1 MNRRSTARQGCD
13 VAASIHS
20 QFGGTGPRKAA
31 DLIPL
36 HHFLASVSGADEL
49 PVMRASGGSGPDTGT
64 IGAGNDGKSGRA
76 GASASAPYP
85 RHDTAAEFAE
95 FIAHNRREFLA
106 ERLPNET
113 GPEWLARTNRGG
125 RYL

>member
-1 MNRRSTARQGCD
+1 MRRRSTAAQGRD
-13 VAASIHS
+13 VTASMHGQS
-20 QFGGTGPRKAA
+20 GGTGPRQAA

-36 HHFLASVSGADEL
+36 HHLHASVSGADEL
-49 PVMRASGGSGPDTGT
+49 PVMSARGGSGPDTGS
-64 IGAGNDGKSGRA
+64 IVSGNDGKSGRV
-76 GASASAPYP
+76 GASAPTSYP

>member
-1 MNRRSTARQGCD
+1 MRDRRSTARQGSD
-13 VAASIHS
+13 VAALSPS
-20 QFGGTGPRKAA
+20 QSGGTGPRQA
-31 DLIPL
+31 
-36 HHFLASVSGADEL
+36 
-49 PVMRASGGSGPDTGT
+49 
-64 IGAGNDGKSGRA
+64 
-76 GASASAPYP
+76 YP